1 MDPPPAPGRC
11 SPSGWLVAA
20 PDVTPVL
27 MSQQAWFPRQRP
39 GPFTSGHSGRGGGGS
54 CRSSQLGQCAPGH
67 PMRTGQGRG
76 SRWVRPQLCHGGGEG
91 AGSVPGRW
99 ARLMRGPWGAG
110 HPGLHPHVQRLVR
123 KPLLPGELHTR
134 FNLEGCS
141 MEAGVRG
148 RVWMGSLGG
157 RPSCSRT
164 AVGSGDPSL
173 CWLPTWVCEV

>member
-1 MDPPPAPGRC
+1 M
-11 SPSGWLVAA
+11 
-20 PDVTPVL
+20 
-27 MSQQAWFPRQRP
+27 
-39 GPFTSGHSGRGGGGS
+39 
-54 CRSSQLGQCAPGH
+54 
-67 PMRTGQGRG
+67 
-76 SRWVRPQLCHGGGEG
+76 
-91 AGSVPGRW
+91 PGRW

-141 MEAGVRG
+141 VEAGVRG